1 MVSVVTGVAGFI
13 GSHLAER
20 LINEGHEVVGIDCFT
35 DYYSRSIK
43 EANVAKLLTLPGFT
57 FVEGNLLTYDLPQL
71 LNGANHI
78 FHQAAQAGVRS
89 SWGVE
94 FEIYTNLNVLATQRL
109 LEACKGLSIEKFVY
123 ASSSS
128 VYGDSEELPI
138 GEESALRPVS
148 PYGVTKLA
156 GENLCASYWKNYDIP
171 IISLRYFTVYG
182 PRQRPDMAFNKFMQ
196 ALAKDT
202 EIEIYGDGTQT
213 RDFTYISDA
222 VEGNLLAM
230 HSNSPG
236 EVFNIGGGSHVMIN
250 DVLQTLETLTL
261 RDTKTVYREVQKGDV
276 RHTFADTNKA
286 RDILG
291 ANGILD
297 EYCSMRHMA
306 NLESVYTYEGTHDI
320 HQLIVGDTVTGVPA
334 YR

>member
-35 DYYSRSIK
+35 DYYSRALK

-57 FVEGNLLTYDLPQL
+57 FIEGNLLTYELPQL
-71 LNGANHI
+71 LNGANYI

-109 LEACKGLSIEKFVY
+109 LEACKGLSIERFVY

-138 GEESALRPVS
+138 GEEAALRPVS

-182 PRQRPDMAFNKFMQ
+182 PRQRPDMAFYKFMQ
-196 ALAKDT
+196 ALAKET
-202 EIEIYGDGTQT
+202 EIQIYGDGTQT

-230 HSNSPG
+230 KNNVLG
-236 EVFNIGGGSHVMIN
+236 EVFNIGGGSRVMLK
-250 DVLQTLETLTL
+250 DVLQTLETITS
-261 RDTKTVYREVQKGDV
+261 REPKTVCREVQKGDV
-276 RHTFADTNKA
+276 RHTFADTSKA

-291 ANGILD
+291 YHPQTDLK
-297 EYCSMRHMA
+297 
-306 NLESVYTYEGTHDI
+306 
-320 HQLIVGDTVTGVPA
+320 TGLLNQWEWFQSLPT
-334 YR
+334 

>member
-20 LINEGHEVVGIDCFT
+20 LIQEGHEVVGIDCFT

-43 EANVAKLLTLPGFT
+43 EANVAKLLNLNGFT
-57 FVEGNLLTYDLPQL
+57 FIEGNLLTYELSQL
-71 LNGANHI
+71 LAGANYI

-109 LEACKGLSIEKFVY
+109 LEACRELSIEKFVY

-128 VYGDSEELPI
+128 VYGDSKDMPIVEEA
-138 GEESALRPVS
+138 ALRPVS

-156 GENLCASYWKNYDIP
+156 GENLCASYWKNFAIP

-182 PRQRPDMAFNKFMQ
+182 PRQRPDMAFYKFMQ

-230 HSNSPG
+230 QNNSQG
-236 EVFNIGGGSHVMIN
+236 EVFNIGGGSRVLLN
-250 DVLQTLETLTL
+250 DVLQTLETITS
-261 RDTKTVYREVQKGDV
+261 RNTKTVCREVQKGDV
-276 RHTFADTNKA
+276 RHTFADTSKA
-286 RDILG
+286 RKVLG
-291 ANGILD
+291 YKPQVDLK
-297 EYCSMRHMA
+297 
-306 NLESVYTYEGTHDI
+306 
-320 HQLIVGDTVTGVPA
+320 TGLLKQWEWFQSRPT
-334 YR
+334 

>member
-20 LINEGHEVVGIDCFT
+20 LIEGGHEVVGIDCFT
-35 DYYSRSIK
+35 DYYPRSLK
-43 EANVAKLLTLPGFT
+43 EANVSKLLPVAGFT
-57 FVEGNLLTYDLPQL
+57 FIEGNLLTCDLHDL
-71 LNGANHI
+71 LKGASYI

-89 SWGVE
+89 SWGDE

-109 LEACKGLSIEKFVY
+109 LEACKGLSIKKFVY

-138 GEESALRPVS
+138 GEEAVLRPVS

-156 GENLCASYWKNYDIP
+156 GENLCGSYWKNYDIP

-182 PRQRPDMAFNKFMQ
+182 PRQRPDMAFYKFMQ
-196 ALAKDT
+196 ALSKDT

-213 RDFTYISDA
+213 RDFTFITDA

-230 HSNSPG
+230 ENTSLG
-236 EVFNIGGGSHVMIN
+236 EVFNIGGGSRVMVN
-250 DVLQTLETLTL
+250 DVLQVLGKITLK
-261 RDTKTVYREVQKGDV
+261 DAKVVYREVQKGDV
-276 RHTFADTNKA
+276 KHTLAETSKA

-291 ANGILD
+291 YKPQIDLK
-297 EYCSMRHMA
+297 
-306 NLESVYTYEGTHDI
+306 
-320 HQLIVGDTVTGVPA
+320 TGLS
-334 YR
+334 RQWEWFQSLSR

>member
-20 LINEGHEVVGIDCFT
+20 LIKEGHEVVGIDCFT

-43 EANVAKLLTLPGFT
+43 EANVAKLINQADFT
-57 FVEGNLLTYDLPQL
+57 FIEGNVLTYELPQL
-71 LNGANHI
+71 LNGANYI

-89 SWGVE
+89 SWGGE

-109 LEACKGLSIEKFVY
+109 LEACKGISIERFVY

-128 VYGDSEELPI
+128 VYGESEELPI
-138 GEESALRPVS
+138 GEESPLRPVS

-156 GENLCASYWKNYDIP
+156 GENLCTSYWKNYDIP

-196 ALAKDT
+196 ALSKEK

-230 HSNSPG
+230 KNNSLG
-236 EVFNIGGGSHVMIN
+236 EVFNIGGGSRVMLN
-250 DVLQTLETLTL
+250 DILQTLETITSK
-261 RDTKTVYREVQKGDV
+261 DTKTAYREVQKGDV
-276 RHTFADTNKA
+276 RHTFADTRKA

-291 ANGILD
+291 YKPQIDLK
-297 EYCSMRHMA
+297 
-306 NLESVYTYEGTHDI
+306 
-320 HQLIVGDTVTGVPA
+320 TGLLNQWEWFQSLSK
-334 YR
+334 